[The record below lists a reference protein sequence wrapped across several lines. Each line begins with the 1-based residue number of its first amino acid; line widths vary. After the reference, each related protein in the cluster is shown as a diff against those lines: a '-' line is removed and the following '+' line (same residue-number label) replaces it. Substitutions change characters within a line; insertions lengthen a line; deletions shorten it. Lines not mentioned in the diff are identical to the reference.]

1 MLSARADIGRL
12 AQRIALA
19 AGRIDDALSQPI
31 RCDIPEF
38 PAPDIPV
45 SSVRFDGIALPG
57 HPAQVKGRA
66 MKSERNGHGSAI
78 AHHATP
84 HPQRAGIASAR
95 KSTDPRDYQNAPG
108 IAAVMPKA
116 FPDGFVVA
124 EHRHPRAQLVY
135 ATTGI
140 AEVFACQSL
149 WMIPPHRAL
158 WIPPDL
164 PHAMRARGQ
173 LEMRTAYVDSHAYPT
188 ACPNQPRLVDVSALL
203 RELIVRA
210 SSLPIDARPAGRD
223 GLVIQLMLAEI
234 EWSPEQPLRLPSGQ
248 DRRLARVCDAILSNP
263 ADQRTLTE
271 WADEV
276 GASSRTLA
284 RLFNAE
290 TGLSFSQ
297 WRQQARIAA
306 ARPLLASGRA
316 VIAVAAELG
325 YETTSA
331 FSTVFRRLTGMT
343 PSAYAKL
350 SDSA

>member
-1 MLSARADIGRL
+1 M
-12 AQRIALA
+12 
-19 AGRIDDALSQPI
+19 
-31 RCDIPEF
+31 
-38 PAPDIPV
+38 
-45 SSVRFDGIALPG
+45 
-57 HPAQVKGRA
+57 KG
-66 MKSERNGHGSAI
+66 ERRGHGKAI
-78 AHHATP
+78 EHDAAAAP
-84 HPQRAGIASAR
+84 KRAGIAPVA
-95 KSTDPRDYQNAPG
+95 KSTDPRDYQHAPG

-135 ATTGI
+135 TTTGI
-140 AEVFACQSL
+140 AEVVAGQSL

-164 PHAMRARGQ
+164 PHAMRAHGP
-173 LEMRTAYVDSHAYPT
+173 LEMRTAYVDPRAYRSATPD
-188 ACPNQPRLVDVSALL
+188 QPSLVNVSPLL

-210 SSLPIDARPAGRD
+210 SSFPVEVNPDGRD
-223 GLVIQLMLAEI
+223 DLVIQLMLAEI
-234 EWSPEQPLRLPSGQ
+234 EWSPEQPLPLPSGQ
-248 DRRLARVCDAILSNP
+248 DRRLARVCDALLEHP

-284 RLFNAE
+284 RLFTAE

-297 WRQQARIAA
+297 WRQQARISA
-306 ARPLLASGRA
+306 ARPLLASGCA

-331 FSTVFRRLTGMT
+331 FSTVFRRFVGMT

>member
-1 MLSARADIGRL
+1 MKGEGR
-12 AQRIALA
+12 
-19 AGRIDDALSQPI
+19 
-31 RCDIPEF
+31 
-38 PAPDIPV
+38 
-45 SSVRFDGIALPG
+45 
-57 HPAQVKGRA
+57 
-66 MKSERNGHGSAI
+66 GHGKAI
-78 AHHATP
+78 GQNAAADP
-84 HPQRAGIASAR
+84 KRAGIAPVA
-95 KSTDPRDYQNAPG
+95 KSTDPHDYQHAPG

-135 ATTGI
+135 TTTGI
-140 AEVFACQSL
+140 AEVIACQSL

-164 PHAMRARGQ
+164 PHAMRAHGQ
-173 LEMRTAYVDSHAYPT
+173 LEMRTAYVDPQAYRSAT
-188 ACPNQPRLVDVSALL
+188 PNQPSLVNVSPLL

-210 SSLPIDARPAGRD
+210 SSFPVEVSPDGRD
-223 GLVIQLMLAEI
+223 DLVIQLMLAEI
-234 EWSPEQPLRLPSGQ
+234 EWSAEQPLRLPSGQ
-248 DRRLARVCDAILSNP
+248 DRRLARVCDAMLANP

-271 WADEV
+271 WAHEV

-284 RLFNAE
+284 RLFAAE

-297 WRQQARIAA
+297 WRQQARISA
-306 ARPLLASGRA
+306 ARPLLASGRS

-331 FSTVFRRLTGMT
+331 FSTVFRRFSGMT

>member
-1 MLSARADIGRL
+1 MQGEGKAIML
-12 AQRIALA
+12 
-19 AGRIDDALSQPI
+19 DATAHL
-31 RCDIPEF
+31 RRTGHAY
-38 PAPDIPV
+38 AP
-45 SSVRFDGIALPG
+45 
-57 HPAQVKGRA
+57 
-66 MKSERNGHGSAI
+66 
-78 AHHATP
+78 
-84 HPQRAGIASAR
+84 
-95 KSTDPRDYQNAPG
+95 KSTDPRDYQHAPG

-124 EHRHPRAQLVY
+124 EHQHPRAQLVY
-135 ATTGI
+135 TTTGI
-140 AEVFACQSL
+140 AEVRASQSL

-164 PHAMRARGQ
+164 PHAMRAHGL
-173 LEMRTAYVDSHAYPT
+173 LEMRTAYVDPRAYPS
-188 ACPNQPRLVDVSALL
+188 AYPNQPRLVEVSPLL

-210 SSLPIDARPAGRD
+210 SSLPIDTHPAGRD
-223 GLVIQLMLAEI
+223 DLVIQLMLAEI
-234 EWSPEQPLRLPSGQ
+234 EWSPEQPLRLPSGR
-248 DRRLARVCDAILSNP
+248 DRRLARVCDAILSDP

-271 WADEV
+271 WAGEV

-284 RLFNAE
+284 RLFQAE

-297 WRQQARIAA
+297 WRQQARISA
-306 ARPLLASGRA
+306 ARPLLASGCS

-331 FSTVFRRLTGMT
+331 FSTVFRRFTGMT